1 VRDGSAK
8 GGSAQKRR
16 PAISAASY
24 ALGKQDVEFSTERRL
39 TFRLIRPLLF

>member
-1 VRDGSAK
+1 VRGGPVK
-8 GGSAQKRR
+8 GGSVQKRR

-24 ALGKQDVEFSTERRL
+24 ALGKQDVEFSTDRRL